1 MWVSGNPTGCSFTA
15 MSGTASIASVTSSSS
30 IVTPDLILLNES
42 SSKPPPRYYYLDTYY
57 YLPEKT
63 RVLLPRRLLLPKGFF
78 QEKIHGR
85 IFPTQDR
92 CDSDN
97 ESVIATE
104 SSAASLCYDD
114 GAIDG
119 EEHDDDVGVVLQ
131 QIELEADTAKLDR
144 IVQLE
149 INSVKQGWN
158 QRLCPRRWTCCGC
171 RKLFDPFT
179 FYPLQS
185 LFWGTF

>member
-1 MWVSGNPTGCSFTA
+1 MAEF
-15 MSGTASIASVTSSSS
+15 
-30 IVTPDLILLNES
+30 
-42 SSKPPPRYYYLDTYY
+42 
-57 YLPEKT
+57 
-63 RVLLPRRLLLPKGFF
+63 
-78 QEKIHGR
+78 
-85 IFPTQDR
+85 FPTQDR

-119 EEHDDDVGVVLQ
+119 EEHDDDGVVLQ

-149 INSVKQGWN
+149 INSVKQWWH
-158 QRLCPRRWTCCGC
+158 QSLCPRRWPCCGC
-171 RKLFDPFT
+171 RKLLAPFT
-179 FYPLQS
+179 F
-185 LFWGTF
+185 